1 MIMDYTTLKCGDLVA
16 VARPGSWGVMNE
28 GNYIVVKANK
38 MKVVV
43 ERASDRYQ
51 REFSVKRRCEAKS
64 TDRYH
69 APYLELPET
78 QAARI
83 ERRNQEVAKRQAWSA
98 VETAAVQKDIA
109 ALRRAVAAL
118 EEMLDPV
125 PF

>member
-1 MIMDYTTLKCGDLVA
+1 MIMDYTTLKVCDLVA
-16 VARPGSWGVMNE
+16 VARPGSWGIMNE
-28 GNYIVVKANK
+28 GNYFVVKVNK

-43 ERASDRYQ
+43 ERASDGHR

-83 ERRNQEVAKRQAWSA
+83 AQRNKEVAKRQAWSA
-98 VETAAVQKDIA
+98 VENAAMHKDIA
-109 ALRRAVAAL
+109 ALREAVAAL

-125 PF
+125 SV